1 MDGVLLIDK
10 PSGPTSH
17 DVVAR
22 LRRSSGERN
31 IGHTGTLDPQATGL
45 LVLVVGRATR
55 LASHLSG
62 SEKAYEAVIRFG
74 WHTDTDDAEGECLGE
89 PSEIRPAPEAVA
101 VALQTFVGDIE
112 QVPPRHSAKKL
123 QGRRAYDLARRQK
136 AFDLSPV
143 PVTVRSIEL
152 IASDRDT
159 ATVRVTA
166 SSGFYVRALARDLG
180 ERLGCGAHLA
190 GLRRTRVGPFAIAN
204 ALSLEEAERLG
215 PGVAAHLVSPAA
227 AVSHLPSVELTDA
240 GLKRAVHGNPVGPEH
255 LAGRWV
261 PPTTTDGAVRLL
273 AADGRLV
280 ALARSR
286 GGALHPAVVLGYD

>member
-22 LRRSSGERN
+22 LRRSSGERS
-31 IGHTGTLDPQATGL
+31 IGHTGTLDPRATGL
-45 LVLVVGRATR
+45 LPLVLGRATR
-55 LASHLSG
+55 LASFLSG
-62 SEKAYEAVIRFG
+62 RDKTYEAVIRFG
-74 WHTDTDDAEGECLGE
+74 WSTETDDAGGEPMGE
-89 PSEIRPAPEAVA
+89 PSDVRPTGEAVA
-101 VALQTFVGDIE
+101 AALASFAGDIE

-136 AFDLSPV
+136 PFDLTPV
-143 PVTVRSIEL
+143 PVTVRSLEL
-152 IASDRDT
+152 VGSDRDT
-159 ATVRVTA
+159 AAIRVTA

-180 ERLGCGAHLA
+180 QQLGCGGHLER
-190 GLRRTRVGPFAIAN
+190 LRRTRVDPFDVAD
-204 ALSLEEAERLG
+204 ALPLEDAERLG
-215 PGVAAHLVSPAA
+215 PGVVARLVSPAA
-227 AVSHLPSVELTDA
+227 AVAYLPSVELTDG
-240 GLKRAVHGNPVGPEH
+240 GLKRVVHGNPVGPEH

-261 PPTTTDGAVRLL
+261 PPATTGGPVRLL